1 MSIKNIYTNSLGN
14 EISTKQAIQLGKYL
28 LKVYE
33 NDILVRIESY
43 SKDVLLG
50 TSYNLSS
57 KNEVSSILS
66 LDSNASFQIKT
77 QQGNYVS
84 YECLTYQNNH
94 LIDKQIFL
102 EHITLKE
109 IICRHFYNA
118 ETDTIIH
125 SNTIKRYYDQNGIE
139 IYSFDYNEDGTCFFI
154 NKPQEYQTDFYAK
167 NIGVDPDLDFTW
179 LGFEY
184 YQFSEPLIPA

>member
-1 MSIKNIYTNSLGN
+1 MSNKHIYTNNLGN
-14 EISTKQAIQLGKYL
+14 EISIKQASQLENYQV
-28 LKVYE
+28 KVYE
-33 NDILVRIESY
+33 NDILLWIESY

-57 KNEVSSILS
+57 KNEISSILN
-66 LDSNASFQIKT
+66 LDSNASFQITT
-77 QQGNYVS
+77 QLGNYVS
-84 YECLTYQNNH
+84 YECLAYQNSN

-102 EHITLKE
+102 EHHTSKE

-118 ETDTIIH
+118 ETNTIIH

-154 NKPQEYQTDFYAK
+154 NKTQEYQTDFYAK

-179 LGFEY
+179 QGFKY